1 MAQTRHGH
9 PQARVD
15 GLPDQAGYSPDMQ
28 LASPFSDLSP
38 RDLEPILAVA
48 RKLATPF
55 DLETM
60 LGQVV
65 TAARQV
71 LRAERASVWL
81 YEAATDEL
89 VMRSSGE
96 LGAVRVP
103 ASAGLVGTC
112 ARTRQLINVPDCY
125 TDPRFDPT
133 LDHQTGYHTRCILTL
148 PLVGHQD
155 ALVGVMQVLNKTSGT
170 FLEEDEAL
178 ATVLAA
184 QCAVALER
192 VRLTE
197 ALVEGER
204 MRKELE
210 MARVVQ
216 RATLPARMPSVP
228 GYDVHGAFDPAALT
242 GGDTFDLALLDQG
255 LMVVLADATGHGMG
269 PALSVSQ
276 MQAMLRMAFRLG
288 AGLEAS
294 FTEVNNLL
302 AEALPGDQFITA
314 FVGVL
319 DPQAHRL
326 RFHSAGQGPILLF
339 RGGSGEL
346 EAHRPTSFPLG
357 AMPLATLEA
366 APTLALEP
374 GDVLVLLSDGY
385 LEHRDPDGQE
395 YGQERVAEVLRKHHR
410 KTMAELA
417 GVLLE
422 SVRTFAR
429 GAAQEDDMTA
439 VLIKREL
446 PPPATRFPRRIDA
459 LDSIF
464 AFIGR
469 ELVRLGVDPSLRQ
482 PVELAVE
489 ELFTNMV
496 KHARGGG
503 SDVQLSLA
511 PIPGGVEATLVDEGV
526 EPFDPGA
533 APEVDV
539 DRPLAE
545 RKPGGLG
552 LHLVRRI
559 VDSIDYQYDPHRRQS
574 RITFRKTRGG
584 PDALD

>member
-1 MAQTRHGH
+1 
-9 PQARVD
+9 
-15 GLPDQAGYSPDMQ
+15 MQ

-155 ALVGVMQVLNKTSGT
+155 ALVGVMQVLNKSSGT

-288 AGLEAS
+288 GGLEAS

-302 AEALPGDQFITA
+302 AEALPGDHFITA

-319 DPQAHRL
+319 DPR
-326 RFHSAGQGPILLF
+326 
-339 RGGSGEL
+339 
-346 EAHRPTSFPLG
+346 
-357 AMPLATLEA
+357 
-366 APTLALEP
+366 
-374 GDVLVLLSDGY
+374 
-385 LEHRDPDGQE
+385 
-395 YGQERVAEVLRKHHR
+395 
-410 KTMAELA
+410 
-417 GVLLE
+417 
-422 SVRTFAR
+422 RT
-429 GAAQEDDMTA
+429 G
-439 VLIKREL
+439 
-446 PPPATRFPRRIDA
+446 PPASPWEPCRSLPWRLHPPSRSSRATFWSCSPTVTWSTGTPTGKSTVRSGSPRCYGSITERPWPSSPACCWSRCAPSPAARPRR
-459 LDSIF
+459 
-464 AFIGR
+464 
-469 ELVRLGVDPSLRQ
+469 
-482 PVELAVE
+482 
-489 ELFTNMV
+489 T
-496 KHARGGG
+496 
-503 SDVQLSLA
+503 
-511 PIPGGVEATLVDEGV
+511 T
-526 EPFDPGA
+526 
-533 APEVDV
+533 
-539 DRPLAE
+539 
-545 RKPGGLG
+545 
-552 LHLVRRI
+552 
-559 VDSIDYQYDPHRRQS
+559 
-574 RITFRKTRGG
+574 
-584 PDALD
+584 

>member
-1 MAQTRHGH
+1 
-9 PQARVD
+9 
-15 GLPDQAGYSPDMQ
+15 MQ

-89 VMRSSGE
+89 VMRGSGE

-125 TDPRFDPT
+125 ADPRFDPT

-197 ALVEGER
+197 ALVEGEL

-216 RATLPARMPSVP
+216 RATLPARPSVV

-294 FTEVNNLL
+294 FIEVNNLL
-302 AEALPGDQFITA
+302 AEALPGDHFITA

-326 RFHSAGQGPILLF
+326 RFHSAGQGPIL
-339 RGGSGEL
+339 S
-346 EAHRPTSFPLG
+346 S
-357 AMPLATLEA
+357 A
-366 APTLALEP
+366 AA
-374 GDVLVLLSDGY
+374 
-385 LEHRDPDGQE
+385 
-395 YGQERVAEVLRKHHR
+395 VASSR
-410 KTMAELA
+410 
-417 GVLLE
+417 
-422 SVRTFAR
+422 RT
-429 GAAQEDDMTA
+429 G
-439 VLIKREL
+439 
-446 PPPATRFPRRIDA
+446 PPASPWERCRSPPWRLHPPSRSRRATFWSCSPTVTWSTGTPTGKSTVRSGSPRCCGSITERPWPSSRACCWSRCAPSPAARPRR
-459 LDSIF
+459 
-464 AFIGR
+464 
-469 ELVRLGVDPSLRQ
+469 
-482 PVELAVE
+482 
-489 ELFTNMV
+489 T
-496 KHARGGG
+496 
-503 SDVQLSLA
+503 
-511 PIPGGVEATLVDEGV
+511 T
-526 EPFDPGA
+526 
-533 APEVDV
+533 
-539 DRPLAE
+539 
-545 RKPGGLG
+545 
-552 LHLVRRI
+552 
-559 VDSIDYQYDPHRRQS
+559 
-574 RITFRKTRGG
+574 
-584 PDALD
+584 

>member
-1 MAQTRHGH
+1 MAETRHGH

-395 YGQERVAEVLRKHHR
+395 YGQERVAEVLRKHHG

-446 PPPATRFPRRIDA
+446 LPPATRFPRRIDA

-469 ELVRLGVDPSLRQ
+469 ELVRLGVDSSLRQ

-496 KHARGGG
+496 KYARGGG
-503 SDVQLSLA
+503 TDVQLSLA
-511 PIPGGVEATLVDEGV
+511 PIPGGVETTLVEEGV
-526 EPFDPGA
+526 ERFDPGA